1 MDKFLIRKDVFEDL
15 IEKGYGK
22 RDLSKLTKK
31 QITDK
36 NGHKRTVYVRNGEQ
50 PAAQNQPKAQDE
62 LSPEK
67 KAHYE
72 EMLEKVKA
80 GSDENAL
87 FVRSKGMLN
96 KKDAIAYLS
105 EKLGKKPINSA
116 AQGHL
121 ESDTP
126 QNTDI
131 TKEDEERFGKQAL
144 SGLSG
149 KRTSSEEYDDDKA
162 FAEYKELVTKDNPT
176 DEEYKRIGELVNQH
190 FEHSDK
196 PWAGGA
202 KLKAEVKKIETPKK
216 ADTSSLSKEDKINI
230 LSEYQSKMYKNVSV
244 EEWKDAYN
252 KVSEKELNEGFNK
265 FAENHSKRIEEYK
278 ENYLDAKNEAG
289 KDIAENNKIQKLS
302 DKIDF
307 SPDELKMIKE
317 TADEIGYKVGKDE
330 GKLLN
335 AIYSKDKAMY
345 SALTKKNQ
353 KVWDE
358 SGKTQKTFSSTDLLK
373 EKIQSMNGDFGADN
387 SDSKFDEEIDDTN
400 KVSFEDSVKEYNFT
414 DTKKTQFAMNEVA
427 NFYPELKDVVENRRK
442 AFYEVDAA
450 EKKLKV
456 NPNNKEFKDN
466 FASAYNK
473 LKQADEEYDKASKK
487 ALEKAPNIKKPD
499 FSKYMDAKRDVQ
511 KFLDKYKQQSEE
523 YEVGQR
529 LRNNGGASILSPM
542 YGLKPDDYTKD
553 PNYIKAQMTIRAY
566 EEK

>member
-1 MDKFLIRKDVFEDL
+1 MDKFLIRKDVYEDL

-50 PAAQNQPKAQDE
+50 PATQNQGKAQNE

-67 KAHYE
+67 KARYE
-72 EMLEKVKA
+72 EMLEKVKT

-105 EKLGKKPINSA
+105 EKLGKKNVSSA

-131 TKEDEERFGKQAL
+131 TAEDEARFGKQAL

-149 KRTSSEEYDDDKA
+149 KRTAKPSQDD
-162 FAEYKELVTKDNPT
+162 
-176 DEEYKRIGELVNQH
+176 
-190 FEHSDK
+190 
-196 PWAGGA
+196 
-202 KLKAEVKKIETPKK
+202 
-216 ADTSSLSKEDKINI
+216 
-230 LSEYQSKMYKNVSV
+230 M
-244 EEWKDAYN
+244 
-252 KVSEKELNEGFNK
+252 
-265 FAENHSKRIEEYK
+265 K
-278 ENYLDAKNEAG
+278 ENYLDARNEAG

-302 DKIDF
+302 DKIEF
-307 SPDELKMIKE
+307 SPEEMKMIRE
-317 TADEIGYKVGKDE
+317 TATEIGYRVGRDE

-345 SALTKKNQ
+345 SVLTKKNQ

-456 NPNNKEFKDN
+456 NPNNKEYKDN

>member
-1 MDKFLIRKDVFEDL
+1 MDKFLIRKDVYEDL

-50 PAAQNQPKAQDE
+50 PAVQNQPTAQKE

-67 KAHYE
+67 RARYE
-72 EMLEKVKA
+72 EMLEKVKN
-80 GSDENAL
+80 GPDEYAL
-87 FVRSKGMLN
+87 FVSTKGMLN
-96 KKDAIAYLS
+96 KKDAIAHL
-105 EKLGKKPINSA
+105 EAKLGKKTVNSA
-116 AQGHL
+116 YEGHL
-121 ESDTP
+121 ESDNP
-126 QNTDI
+126 PNTDI

-149 KRTSSEEYDDDKA
+149 KRTSSEEKNKPTQDD
-162 FAEYKELVTKDNPT
+162 
-176 DEEYKRIGELVNQH
+176 
-190 FEHSDK
+190 
-196 PWAGGA
+196 
-202 KLKAEVKKIETPKK
+202 
-216 ADTSSLSKEDKINI
+216 
-230 LSEYQSKMYKNVSV
+230 M
-244 EEWKDAYN
+244 
-252 KVSEKELNEGFNK
+252 
-265 FAENHSKRIEEYK
+265 K
-278 ENYLDAKNEAG
+278 ENYLDARNEAG

-302 DKIDF
+302 DKIEF
-307 SPDELKMIKE
+307 SPEEMKMIRD
-317 TADEIGYKVGKDE
+317 TAAEIGYRVGRDE
-330 GKLLN
+330 GYLLN
-335 AIYSKDKAMY
+335 TIYSKDKAMY

-456 NPNNKEFKDN
+456 NPNNKEYKDN

>member
-1 MDKFLIRKDVFEDL
+1 MDKFLIRKDVYEDL

-50 PAAQNQPKAQDE
+50 PAVQNQGKAQDE

-67 KAHYE
+67 KVRYE

-105 EKLGKKPINSA
+105 EKLGKKPVNSA
-116 AQGHL
+116 YEGHL
-121 ESDTP
+121 ESDNP
-126 QNTDI
+126 PNTDI

-149 KRTSSEEYDDDKA
+149 ERK
-162 FAEYKELVTKDNPT
+162 
-176 DEEYKRIGELVNQH
+176 
-190 FEHSDK
+190 SDK
-196 PWAGGA
+196 QTIDNFLYGNEPTPGSIMKQKQQKIMKENDNKVIIKRKFGMISLYGA
-202 KLKAEVKKIETPKK
+202 KTGDHIADFATEKARLDFMKENN
-216 ADTSSLSKEDKINI
+216 LSKPDDNSATSDVKGGEKTV
-230 LSEYQSKMYKNVSV
+230 ERYKDLYESG
-244 EEWKDAYN
+244 N
-252 KVSEKELNEGFNK
+252 KKPSQDDM
-265 FAENHSKRIEEYK
+265 K
-278 ENYLDAKNEAG
+278 ENYLDARNEAG
-289 KDIAENNKIQKLS
+289 KDIAEDNKIKKLS
-302 DKIDF
+302 DKIEF
-307 SPDELKMIKE
+307 SPEEMKMIRE
-317 TADEIGYKVGKDE
+317 TAAEIGYKVGRNE

-335 AIYSKDKAMY
+335 AIYAKDKAMY

-358 SGKTQKTFSSTDLLK
+358 SGKTQKTFSTVDLLK

-414 DTKKTQFAMNEVA
+414 DTKENQFAMNEVA
-427 NFYPELKDVVENRRK
+427 NFYPELKDIVENRRK

-456 NPNNKEFKDN
+456 NPNNKEYKDN

-529 LRNNGGASILSPM
+529 LRNNGGAAILSPM

-553 PNYIKAQMTIRAY
+553 PNYIKAQMIIRAY